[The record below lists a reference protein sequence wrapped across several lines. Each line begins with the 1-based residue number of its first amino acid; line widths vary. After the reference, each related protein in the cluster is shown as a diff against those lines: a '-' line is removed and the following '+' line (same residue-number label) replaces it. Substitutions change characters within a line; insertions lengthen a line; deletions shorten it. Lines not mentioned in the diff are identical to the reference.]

1 MLKGKLLAFLKLTQ
15 PKIILTKKIKIRK
28 QLDDKKIKAI
38 EDRIIRY
45 IKIKYLFEQEKRKI
59 ITNQLI
65 FGVAIILNIK

>member
-15 PKIILTKKIKIRK
+15 PKIILTKKTKIRK